1 MFRRPLRLVVS
12 YHLCYRGRVC
22 DNAGIHQ
29 CLLRRKGLLP
39 RRHATRLF
47 WTHSNLPC
55 LSKFGDQVMSR
66 HNRNRHGRR
75 VQFERYDPVLTT
87 SPYWVDGLLLDGELR
102 SQSMRTLL
110 ETRAPLS
117 SPEDDLRVVIMR
129 NLILLFRLIN
139 FYLAFIDRPEFM
151 AVIPIDMGWSQ
162 NECIN
167 LINRYKRARMK
178 FTPHGRTIPPTAD
191 GLSALLCRLVDNYI
205 EAEAVNLQVDWQPRG
220 LFQPA
225 SGRLGE
231 SCQDRRRSNPRCGTQ
246 SPCSASLSG
255 LASHSRRRPRACGG
269 PSEVKIA
276 TAPPSRALTAAR
288 RGTAEALPI
297 PFAHPTSL
305 DSAC

>member
-1 MFRRPLRLVVS
+1 
-12 YHLCYRGRVC
+12 
-22 DNAGIHQ
+22 
-29 CLLRRKGLLP
+29 
-39 RRHATRLF
+39 
-47 WTHSNLPC
+47 
-55 LSKFGDQVMSR
+55 MSR

-139 FYLAFIDRPEFM
+139 FYLAFIDRPEFL

-191 GLSALLCRLVDNYI
+191 GLSALLCRLVDNYV
-205 EAEAVNLQVDWQPRG
+205 EAEAVNGSHCSLQVDWQPRG

-231 SCQDRRRSNPRCGTQ
+231 SCQDRRRNNPRC
-246 SPCSASLSG
+246 SANL
-255 LASHSRRRPRACGG
+255 P
-269 PSEVKIA
+269 
-276 TAPPSRALTAAR
+276 APPPFPDWLPTRVAGRVPARGLRRSRSPQRLRLEHRQQQGGEQQRRFRSRSPIRPVLTA
-288 RGTAEALPI
+288 
-297 PFAHPTSL
+297 
-305 DSAC
+305 C

>member
-1 MFRRPLRLVVS
+1 
-12 YHLCYRGRVC
+12 
-22 DNAGIHQ
+22 
-29 CLLRRKGLLP
+29 
-39 RRHATRLF
+39 
-47 WTHSNLPC
+47 
-55 LSKFGDQVMSR
+55 MSR

-305 DSAC
+305 DCLLDLVQAQRLDGSRRPESRLRPRLSVEPGRRQRQRSVRLHACTILAVQSGANKCTREADQQ